1 MANTIPFFSKSS
13 PCNAAEALFADALD
27 GILSPADQAFFDQ
40 HLAACPRC
48 PEAFT
53 QASRGAEWLALLK
66 SPAPEPPADLVARII
81 SQTSEATAAAEQPHL
96 APVIAFPPQRS
107 RFTQFVRAMHEPRL
121 AMTAAMAFFS
131 ISLTLNLT
139 GARLNDIHASSLSP
153 NALRRSY
160 YEANSSAIR
169 FYDNL
174 KFVRA
179 LESRVDDIRQSSEY
193 FHPSDSNSKPEQPSQ
208 QPDQNPDQKNNA
220 DPNGSSRRTPYQ
232 SRPTFQTVSLSKSP
246 RSTQKGGLA

>member
-48 PEAFT
+48 PDAFT
-53 QASRGAEWLALLK
+53 NASRGAEWLALLK
-66 SPAPEPPADLVARII
+66 APAPEPPADMVARII
-81 SQTSEATAAAEQPHL
+81 AQTSAAPQL
-96 APVIAFPPQRS
+96 APVIPFPPQRS
-107 RFTQFVRAMHEPRL
+107 RFTRFVRAMHEPRF

-139 GARLNDIHASSLSP
+139 GARLNDIRASSLTP
-153 NALRRSY
+153 TALRRSY
-160 YEANSSAIR
+160 YQANSSAVR

-179 LESRVDDIRQSSEY
+179 LESRVDDLRQSNEY
-193 FHPSDSNSKPEQPSQ
+193 FHPTDPESKPENQNQPANENK
-208 QPDQNPDQKNNA
+208 PA
-220 DPNGSSRRTPYQ
+220 DPKGSSQRTPVNT
-232 SRPTFQTVSLSKSP
+232 RTTFQTAALS
-246 RSTQKGGLA
+246 RTTRTIQKGGLA